1 MAKITKRTVD
11 ALKPGEIAW
20 DSEIKGFGARCQRKA
35 KTYVLKFRAG
45 NRQRWSPS
53 ADTVA
58 RGR

>member
-45 NRQRWSPS
+45 NRQRWSP
-53 ADTVA
+53 
-58 RGR
+58 